1 MKQPIW
7 ALPSA
12 GGAAALGLAAALV
25 SAYKVADCIRYQRA
39 AGQCVPVVQA
49 EALQFM
55 SGLGAAI
62 GPMAGFMVY
71 NRKLE
76 RPCDEPKEQPKE
88 KVDPSS
94 VVLAPPFDY
103 WADDEEKSGF
113 RGGEP
118 DAPEVRPVYLDVEM
132 KPFPGFRELKAKKL
146 EGHTVEQLKRKAR
159 EKGQGGTW
167 LSSARKAEIIER
179 LLDA

>member
-25 SAYKVADCIRYQRA
+25 SSYKVADCIRYQT
-39 AGQCVPVVQA
+39 GVGECVPVVQA

-76 RPCDEPKEQPKE
+76 RPGAEPKVEPAE
-88 KVDPSS
+88 KVEP
-94 VVLAPPFDY
+94 VPDY
-103 WADDEEKSGF
+103 TAREAEFLGSGF

-118 DAPEVRPVYLDVEM
+118 DAPDLRPVYLDVEM
-132 KPFPGFRELKAKKL
+132 KQFPGFRELRAKKL
-146 EGHTVEQLKRKAR
+146 GLMTVEQLKREAR
-159 EKGQGGTW
+159 DKGLGGTW